1 MAPIAVMEKGEK
13 KMPRYFD
20 ADKIELKGISVFD
33 QNLEVLIPL
42 SDVRKALQMTPTA
55 DVQEVRHGRWI
66 SNDLGG
72 YKWAYYCSECG
83 WVDGYPFNDRHK
95 YCPYCGAKLEDTE
108 PEKPGETK
116 QVEAP
121 AEAAEEKD
129 EERMRNPPYG
139 EPYGG
144 FLCATYCFFAPFAM
158 RSFLASMLRSAKRTA
173 SIKTVETARV
183 T

>member
-1 MAPIAVMEKGEK
+1 
-13 KMPRYFD
+13 MPKYID

-72 YKWAYYCSECG
+72 YKWFYYCSECD

-95 YCPYCGAKLEDTE
+95 YCPNCGAKMDGNE
-108 PEKPGETK
+108 
-116 QVEAP
+116 
-121 AEAAEEKD
+121 
-129 EERMRNPPYG
+129 
-139 EPYGG
+139 
-144 FLCATYCFFAPFAM
+144 
-158 RSFLASMLRSAKRTA
+158 
-173 SIKTVETARV
+173 
-183 T
+183 

>member
-1 MAPIAVMEKGEK
+1 MSYWRSTLDICGGEDGPDVQNLMDLLHLLIFIVVMGKGEK
-13 KMPRYFD
+13 KMPKYFD

-33 QNLEVLIPL
+33 QNLEMLIPL

-95 YCPYCGAKLEDTE
+95 YCPNCGAKMDGEREIDTN
-108 PEKPGETK
+108 KG
-116 QVEAP
+116 
-121 AEAAEEKD
+121 
-129 EERMRNPPYG
+129 
-139 EPYGG
+139 
-144 FLCATYCFFAPFAM
+144 
-158 RSFLASMLRSAKRTA
+158 
-173 SIKTVETARV
+173 
-183 T
+183 